1 MMQVTLYSRSDCH
14 LCEQARQDL
23 EALQIQIPHRLVV
36 VDVDSTLELKRRFG
50 FEVPVVEVGPYVLKA
65 PFTRQAL
72 QMTLGAAR
80 DRLRQIDQVENSN
93 ALDSA
98 RGSVVW
104 TRADGFTYWM
114 SRHFMLVINLIFAA
128 YLGFSIL
135 APVLMQVGAT
145 GPAQVLY
152 KGYSLVC
159 HQLAYRSF
167 FLFGE
172 QWSYPRQAAG
182 VERLVP
188 YGQATG
194 ESEGDSNEERF
205 AARDYLGAPGIG
217 YKIALC
223 QRDVAIYAAI
233 LLYGI
238 LFSYTKKYWPVL
250 PWYLW
255 ILIGILPIA
264 LDGFS
269 QLLSQPPL
277 ELLPYRESTPFLR
290 TLTGALFGFMTAW
303 FGYPLVAE
311 AMDDSLKLM
320 SSKWQRSHPTK

>member
-14 LCEQARQDL
+14 LCEQARLDL
-23 EALQIQIPHRLVV
+23 EALQSDLPHRLVV

-72 QMTLGAAR
+72 KMTLGAAR
-80 DRLRQIDQVENSN
+80 DRLVHIDRVERSR
-93 ALDSA
+93 ALDDV
-98 RGSVVW
+98 RTGGFW
-104 TRADGFTYWM
+104 TRSDSFTYWM

-145 GPAQVLY
+145 GPANILY

-159 HQLAYRSF
+159 HQMAYRSF

-172 QWSYPRQAAG
+172 QWSYPREAAG
-182 VERLVP
+182 VDRLVS

-194 ESEGDSNEERF
+194 QSEADTNEARY
-205 AARDYLGAPGIG
+205 AARAYLGEPGIG

-233 LLYGI
+233 LIFGLV
-238 LFSYTKKYWPVL
+238 FSRTSRRWPVL
-250 PWYLW
+250 PWYVW
-255 ILIGILPIA
+255 ILVGILPIA
-264 LDGFS
+264 LDGIS

-277 ELLPYRESTPFLR
+277 DLLPYRESTPGLR
-290 TLTGALFGFMTAW
+290 VLTGALFGFMTAW

-311 AMDDSLKLM
+311 AMRESQQLM
-320 SSKWQRSHPTK
+320 AAKWKRLHPAD